1 MHVLYRTEHSPINV
15 LGVTD
20 MRTLTDIRTLPDV
33 ITLNGFYLKL
43 RAEFQNVD
51 EIKVNPGVLVL
62 VGFLLPAQLPLLQF
76 TVRSAICHVTS

>member
-1 MHVLYRTEHSPINV
+1 
-15 LGVTD
+15 

-62 VGFLLPAQLPLLQF
+62 VGFLLPAQLPL
-76 TVRSAICHVTS
+76 